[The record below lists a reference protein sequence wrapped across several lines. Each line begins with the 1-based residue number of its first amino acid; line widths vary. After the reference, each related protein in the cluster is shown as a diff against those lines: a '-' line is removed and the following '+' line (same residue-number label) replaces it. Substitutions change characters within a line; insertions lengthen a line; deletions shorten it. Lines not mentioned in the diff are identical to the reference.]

1 MVKPKSII
9 WKSWNAMSEQY
20 IMSTAADLNMME
32 ELVGVMEDEGHEI
45 TSAPVIPSLG
55 VMQTPVGVFTLD
67 SMFKPSDRWDC
78 WIGTTNFDITAEVKK
93 VLMET
98 QGVACVK
105 IMDRYTFFIG
115 VASLQFTFNE
125 VRCEIENELCVYTE
139 KEVMTDEVRAT
150 VDLVKKQLEN
160 QKYWSI
166 LVSINGNLDYVV
178 SDELDQQYM
187 ESLNKLVELKQSRG
201 GIILRGKH
209 G

>member
-125 VRCEIENELCVYTE
+125 VRCEIENKLCVYTE